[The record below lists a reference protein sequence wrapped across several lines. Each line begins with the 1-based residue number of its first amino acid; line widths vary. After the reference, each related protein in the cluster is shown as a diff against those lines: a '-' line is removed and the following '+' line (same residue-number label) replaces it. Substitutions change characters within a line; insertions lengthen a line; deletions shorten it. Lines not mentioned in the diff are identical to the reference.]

1 MPGETR
7 IFPIFGRGDWEMSV
21 RQTRK
26 PLSVER
32 KIYLDSLVERAKL
45 AAAEF
50 SQFTQEQVD
59 SVVKAMVMAGL
70 RNVKRL
76 ARLAVDESKL
86 GIFEDKVLK
95 NFVATEFVWNHI
107 KDKRTVGVIREY
119 PERNLLEVAE
129 PIGVILSITPITNP
143 TGTVLFKCITC
154 LKTRNTLVFSPHFR
168 TANCCLES
176 ARVMAEAAEKAG
188 APGGVIAC
196 IEEPTVEDTRYLF
209 THPDVHLIDA
219 TGGTSLVKAAYG
231 TGKPALG
238 VGAGNTPCYMHKSA
252 DIDMAVV
259 DIIVSK
265 TFDNGTVCASEQTVA
280 IDEEIYGEVIEKL
293 AALGAHIANEDEV
306 RLLEQTVIHQE
317 TGMMHPL
324 AVGQS
329 AQDIAKQ
336 CGIKVP
342 AHTRL
347 IIAPLNGVGE
357 GHPLSVEKLF
367 PVLGVLPVRSVE
379 DAINVCLDISYN
391 GGLGH
396 TASIFAT
403 DEGVVNKFASA
414 LNAGRIVV
422 NSPATIGGLGGV
434 YNDLSPT
441 FSFGCGTG
449 GGNITMDNLNIYH
462 YMNIKRV
469 ARRTP
474 GNAWFRLPNQIYFN
488 FNSLENLRGINS
500 ETTVIIST
508 KGAEKRGH
516 VDLVRGFLKESIHVH
531 TFSEVEPEPSLATV
545 LNGVRVLNNYM
556 PDHIFAVGGGSVID
570 AAKAMRLFYESPH
583 VKFEELSLPFLD
595 PRKRVTEYPTPPAD
609 RPGLIAVPT
618 TSGTGAEVTPFAVI
632 TDCETNR
639 KVMLSDYSLVPDM
652 AIVDPTLV
660 MNLPPSVT
668 ADTGMDVLT
677 HALEAHVSIAASRY
691 TDSLTLQAI
700 RLVFNYLTRA
710 FNDPSDYEARENM
723 HNASCIA
730 GIAISNAFVGVN
742 HALAHSLGATFN
754 IPHGRANGVLLPYTV
769 RYNASTPTKFMPHPN
784 IKAYVADKKYAEAA
798 TFVGL
803 DGSSVREKVDALVE
817 AIVELLKSCNIPTSL
832 KGYGIAE
839 KDFRKALPDLI
850 DKAFDDPSSR
860 SNPRFPIVDEIED
873 LFLRAYHGKL

>member
-1 MPGETR
+1 
-7 IFPIFGRGDWEMSV
+7 MSV
-21 RQTRK
+21 RQAQE
-26 PLSVER
+26 PLSAAR
-32 KIYLDSLVERAKL
+32 KAYLDGLVENAKL

-50 SQFTQEQVD
+50 AQFSQEKVD
-59 SVVKAMVMAGL
+59 AICKAMVMAGL
-70 RNVKRL
+70 RSTKRL

-119 PERNLLEVAE
+119 PERNLMEVAE
-129 PIGVILSITPITNP
+129 PIGVIFSITPITNP

-154 LKTRNTLVFSPHFR
+154 LKTRNTLIFSPHFR

-176 ARVMAEAAEKAG
+176 ARVMGDAAEKAG
-188 APGGVIAC
+188 APEGAIVC
-196 IEEPTVEDTRYLF
+196 IEDPTIEDTRYLF
-209 THPDVHLIDA
+209 THPDIQMIDA
-219 TGGTSLVKAAYG
+219 TGGTSLVKAAYS

-238 VGAGNTPCYMHKSA
+238 VGAGNTPCYLHKSA

-259 DIIVSK
+259 DVIVSK
-265 TFDNGTVCASEQTVA
+265 TFDNGTVCASEQTIA
-280 IDEEIYGEVIEKL
+280 IDEAIYDDVIDKF
-293 AALGAHIANEDEV
+293 AKLGAHIANEEEV
-306 RLLEQTVIHQE
+306 AALERTVIHQE

-329 AQDIAKQ
+329 AQTIAKR
-336 CGIKVP
+336 CGIEVSP
-342 AHTRL
+342 STRL
-347 IIAPLNGVGE
+347 IIAPLKGVGN

-367 PVLGVLPVRSVE
+367 PVLGVLPVKSVD

-403 DEGVVNKFASA
+403 DEAVIEKFASA
-414 LNAGRIVV
+414 VNAGRIIV

-488 FNSLENLRGINS
+488 LNSLENLRGVDS
-500 ETTVIIST
+500 ETTVIITT

-516 VDLVRGFLKESIHVH
+516 VDTVRGYLKESIHVH
-531 TFSEVEPEPSLATV
+531 SFSEVESEPSLATV
-545 LNGVRVLNNYM
+545 LNGVRVLNNYK
-556 PDHIFAVGGGSVID
+556 PDHIIAIGGGSVID
-570 AAKAMRLFYESPH
+570 AAKAMRLFYENPET
-583 VKFEELSLPFLD
+583 KFEELALPFLD
-595 PRKRVTEYPTPPAD
+595 PRKRVTEYPAPAPD
-609 RPGLIAVPT
+609 RPRLIAVPT
-618 TSGTGAEVTPFAVI
+618 TSGTGSEVTPFAVV

-639 KVMLSDYSLVPDM
+639 KVMLSDYSLAPDM
-652 AIVDPTLV
+652 AIVDPMLV
-660 MNLPPSVT
+660 MSLSPRVT

-691 TDSLTLQAI
+691 TDSLTLQAT
-700 RLVFNYLTRA
+700 RLVFNYLPRA
-710 FNDPSDYEARENM
+710 FANPGDYEARENM

-769 RYNASTPTKFMPHPN
+769 RYNATTPTKFMPHPN
-784 IKAYVADKKYAEAA
+784 IKAYVADKKYAEVAD
-798 TFVGL
+798 FVGL
-803 DGSSVREKVDALVE
+803 SGAATADKVDALID
-817 AIVELLKSCNIPTSL
+817 AIMELLIMCKIPTTIKDLGVS
-832 KGYGIAE
+832 E
-839 KDFRKALPDLI
+839 KEFKNALPELI

-860 SNPRFPIVDEIED
+860 SNPRFPMVDEIEE
-873 LFLRAYHGKL
+873 LFHRAYAGKLQR

>member
-1 MPGETR
+1 MGLRQATE
-7 IFPIFGRGDWEMSV
+7 PISPA
-21 RQTRK
+21 RK
-26 PLSVER
+26 A
-32 KIYLDSLVERAKL
+32 YLDQLVETAKL

-50 SQFTQEQVD
+50 AQFSQEGVD
-59 SVVKAMVMAGL
+59 TIVKAMVMAGL
-70 RNVKRL
+70 RSTKRL

-107 KDKRTVGVIREY
+107 KDKRTVGVIREF
-119 PERNLLEVAE
+119 PERNLMEVAE
-129 PIGVILSITPITNP
+129 PIGVIFSITPITNP
-143 TGTVLFKCITC
+143 TGTVLFKCIAC
-154 LKTRNTLVFSPHFR
+154 LKTRNTLIFSPHFR

-176 ARVMAEAAEKAG
+176 AKVMAEAAEKAG
-188 APGGVIAC
+188 APKGVIAC
-196 IEEPTVEDTRYLF
+196 IEEPTIDDTRYLF
-209 THPDVHLIDA
+209 THPDVQLIDA
-219 TGGTSLVKAAYG
+219 TGGTSLVKAAYS

-238 VGAGNTPCYMHKSA
+238 VGAGNTPCYLHKSA

-280 IDEEIYGEVIEKL
+280 IDAEIYDEVINKF
-293 AALGAHIANEDEV
+293 AALGAHIATEDEV
-306 RLLEQTVIHQE
+306 SILEQSVIHPE

-329 AQDIAKQ
+329 AQAIAKR
-336 CGIKVP
+336 CGMKVSEN
-342 AHTRL
+342 TRL
-347 IIAPLNGVGE
+347 IIAPLKGVGD

-367 PVLGVLPVRSVE
+367 PVLGVLPVKSVD
-379 DAINVCLDISYN
+379 DAINVCLDVSYN

-396 TASIFAT
+396 TASVFAT
-403 DEGVVNKFASA
+403 DESVVEKFALA

-488 FNSLENLRGINS
+488 RNSLEHLRSIDS
-500 ETTVIIST
+500 ETTVIITT

-516 VDLVRGFLKESIHVH
+516 VDVVRGYLKESIHVH
-531 TFSEVEPEPSLATV
+531 TFSEIEPEPPLTTV
-545 LNGVRVLNNYM
+545 VNGVRVLNNYK
-556 PDHIFAVGGGSVID
+556 PDLIIAVGGGSVID
-570 AAKAMRLFYESPH
+570 AAKAMRLFYENPEI
-583 VKFEELSLPFLD
+583 KFEELALPFLD
-595 PRKRVTEYPTPPAD
+595 PRKRVTEYPAPPAD
-609 RPGLIAVPT
+609 RPRLVAIPT
-618 TSGTGAEVTPFAVI
+618 TSGTGSEVTPFAVV

-639 KVMLSDYSLVPDM
+639 KVMLSDYSLAPDM
-652 AIVDPTLV
+652 AVVDPTLV
-660 MNLPPSVT
+660 MDLSPSIT
-668 ADTGMDVLT
+668 ADTGMDVLS

-700 RLVFNYLTRA
+700 RLVFNYLPRA
-710 FNDPSDYEARENM
+710 FNNPNDYSARENM

-754 IPHGRANGVLLPYTV
+754 IPHGRANGILLPYTV
-769 RYNASTPTKFMPHPN
+769 RYNATTPTKFMPHPN
-784 IKAYVADKKYAEAA
+784 IVAYVADQKYAEVAD
-798 TFVGL
+798 FVGL
-803 DGSSVREKVDALVE
+803 SGATTAQKVDTLID
-817 AIVELLKSCNIPTSL
+817 AIVGLLKACNIPGSI
-832 KGYGIAE
+832 KEVGISE
-839 KDFRKALPDLI
+839 KDFRNALPDLV

-860 SNPRFPIVDEIED
+860 SNPRFPMVAELEE
-873 LFLRAYHGKL
+873 LFLHAYRGEFQA

>member
-1 MPGETR
+1 
-7 IFPIFGRGDWEMSV
+7 MSL
-21 RQTRK
+21 RQEPKLVSAARK
-26 PLSVER
+26 A
-32 KIYLDSLVERAKL
+32 YLDKLVENAKL

-50 SQFTQEQVD
+50 AQFSQEQID
-59 SVVKAMVMAGL
+59 TVVRAMVMAGL
-70 RNVKRL
+70 RSAKRL

-119 PERNLLEVAE
+119 PERNLMEVAE
-129 PIGVILSITPITNP
+129 PIGVIFSITPITNP

-154 LKTRNTLVFSPHFR
+154 LKTRNTLIFSPHFR

-176 ARVMAEAAEKAG
+176 ARVMADAAEKAG
-188 APGGVIAC
+188 APEGVIVC
-196 IEEPTVEDTRYLF
+196 IEEPTIEDTRYLF
-209 THPDVHLIDA
+209 THPDVQLIDA
-219 TGGTSLVKAAYG
+219 TGGTSLVKAAYS

-238 VGAGNTPCYMHKSA
+238 VGAGNTPCYLHKSA

-259 DIIVSK
+259 DVIVSK
-265 TFDNGTVCASEQTVA
+265 TFDNGTVCASEQTIA
-280 IDEEIYGEVIEKL
+280 IDEEIYDKVVDKF
-293 AALGAHIANEDEV
+293 ATLGAHIANEDDV
-306 RLLEQTVIHQE
+306 AALERTVIHAE

-329 AQDIAKQ
+329 VQDIANR
-336 CGIKVP
+336 CGIEVSP
-342 AHTRL
+342 SARL
-347 IIAPLNGVGE
+347 IIAPLKGVGD

-367 PVLGVLPVRSVE
+367 PVLGVLPVKSVD
-379 DAINVCLDISYN
+379 DAINVCLDVSYN

-403 DEGVVNKFASA
+403 DEDVVEKFASSI
-414 LNAGRIVV
+414 NAGRIVV

-488 FNSLENLRGINS
+488 LNSLENLRAVES
-500 ETTVIIST
+500 ETTVIITT
-508 KGAEKRGH
+508 KGTEKRGH
-516 VDLVRGFLKESIHVH
+516 VDTVRGYLNQSIHVH
-531 TFSEVEPEPSLATV
+531 SFSEVEPEPSLATV
-545 LNGVRVLNNYM
+545 LNGVRVLNNYK
-556 PDHIFAVGGGSVID
+556 PDHIIAVGGGSVLD
-570 AAKAMRLFYESPH
+570 AAKAMRMFYENPET
-583 VKFEELSLPFLD
+583 KFEELALPFLD
-595 PRKRVTEYPTPPAD
+595 PRKRVAEYPVPPAD
-609 RPGLIAVPT
+609 RPRLIAIPT
-618 TSGTGAEVTPFAVI
+618 TSGTGSEVTPFAVV

-639 KVMLSDYSLVPDM
+639 KIMLSDYSLAPDM
-652 AIVDPTLV
+652 AVVDPMLV
-660 MNLPPSVT
+660 MSLPPSVT
-668 ADTGMDVLT
+668 ADTGMDVLA

-700 RLVFNYLTRA
+700 RLVFNYLPRA
-710 FNDPSDYEARENM
+710 FANSDDYAARENM

-742 HALAHSLGATFN
+742 HALAHSLGSTFG
-754 IPHGRANGVLLPYTV
+754 IPHGRANGVLLPHTI
-769 RYNASTPTKFMPHPN
+769 RYNATTPTKFMPHPN
-784 IKAYVADKKYAEAA
+784 IVAYVADKKYAEVAD
-798 TFVGL
+798 FVGL
-803 DGSSVREKVDALVE
+803 KAATVPEKVDALIDAVSDLLNKC
-817 AIVELLKSCNIPTSL
+817 ELPTTIKELGVS
-832 KGYGIAE
+832 E
-839 KDFRKALPDLI
+839 KDLRKALPELV

-860 SNPRFPIVDEIED
+860 SNPRFPMEEEIEQ
-873 LFLRAYHGKL
+873 LFKHAYAGES

>member
-1 MPGETR
+1 
-7 IFPIFGRGDWEMSV
+7 MSV
-21 RQTRK
+21 RHAKQ
-26 PLSVER
+26 PLTSER
-32 KIYLDSLVERAKL
+32 KAYLDHLVERAKL

-50 SQFTQEQVD
+50 SQFSQEQVD

-70 RNVKRL
+70 RNAKRL

-119 PERNLLEVAE
+119 PERNLMEVAE
-129 PIGVILSITPITNP
+129 PIGVIFSITPITNP

-154 LKTRNTLVFSPHFR
+154 LKTRNTLIFSPHFR
-168 TANCCLES
+168 TAKCCLES
-176 ARVMAEAAEKAG
+176 ARVMAEAAVKAG
-188 APGGVIAC
+188 APEGVIAC

-209 THPDVHLIDA
+209 THPDIQLVDA
-219 TGGTSLVKAAYG
+219 TGGTSLVKAAYS

-238 VGAGNTPCYMHKSA
+238 VGAGNTPCYLHKSA

-280 IDEEIYGEVIEKL
+280 IDREIYNEVIEKF
-293 AALGAHIANEDEV
+293 AALGAHIASEDEV
-306 RLLEQTVIHQE
+306 RKLEQTVIHQE

-329 AQDIAKQ
+329 AQDIARQ
-336 CGIKVP
+336 CGIEMSP
-342 AHTRL
+342 NARL
-347 IIAPLNGVGE
+347 IIAPLKGVGP

-367 PVLGVLPVRSVE
+367 PVLGVIPVGSEE

-396 TASIFAT
+396 TASVFAT
-403 DEGVVNKFASA
+403 DEEVIKRFAA
-414 LNAGRIVV
+414 NLNAGRIVV

-488 FNSLENLRGINS
+488 FNSLENLRGIDS
-500 ETTVIIST
+500 ETSVIIST

-516 VDLVRGFLKESIHVH
+516 VDVVRSFLNPSIHVH
-531 TFSEVEPEPSLATV
+531 TFSEVEPEPTLATV
-545 LNGVRVLNNYM
+545 LNGVRVLNNYR
-556 PDHIFAVGGGSVID
+556 PDHIIAIGGGSVID
-570 AAKAMRLFYESPH
+570 AAKAMRLFYENPEI
-583 VKFEELSLPFLD
+583 KFEELALPFLD
-595 PRKRVTEYPTPPAD
+595 PRKRVAEYPTPPAD
-609 RPGLIAVPT
+609 RPRLVAVPT

-652 AIVDPTLV
+652 AVVDPTLV

-668 ADTGMDVLT
+668 VDTGMDVLT

-700 RLVFNYLTRA
+700 RLVFKYLPQA
-710 FNDPSDYEARENM
+710 FKDPTDYEARENM

-742 HALAHSLGATFN
+742 HALAHSLGATFK

-769 RYNASTPTKFMPHPN
+769 KYNASTPTKFMPHPN

-798 TFVGL
+798 TFAGL
-803 DGSSVREKVDALVE
+803 KGSSTAEKVNALVE
-817 AIVELLKSCNIPTSL
+817 AILDLLNTCNVPTTI
-832 KGYGIAE
+832 KGLGISE
-839 KDFRKALPDLI
+839 KEFQRALPDLI

-860 SNPRFPIVDEIED
+860 SNPRYPMVDEIDE
-873 LFLRAYHGKL
+873 LFQRAYFGKL

>member
-1 MPGETR
+1 
-7 IFPIFGRGDWEMSV
+7 MSL
-21 RQTRK
+21 RQTRQ
-26 PLSVER
+26 PISSTR
-32 KIYLDSLVERAKL
+32 KAYLDRLVERAKL

-50 SQFTQEQVD
+50 AQFSQEQVD
-59 SVVKAMVMAGL
+59 TVVKAMVMAGL
-70 RNVKRL
+70 RSTKRL

-86 GIFEDKVLK
+86 GVFEDKVLK

-119 PERNLLEVAE
+119 PERNLVEVAE
-129 PIGVILSITPITNP
+129 PIGVIFSITPITNP

-154 LKTRNTLVFSPHFR
+154 LKTRNTLIFSPHFR
-168 TANCCLES
+168 TANCCAEA
-176 ARVMAEAAEKAG
+176 ARTMGEAAEKAG
-188 APGGVIAC
+188 VPEGVIAC
-196 IEEPTVEDTRYLF
+196 IEKPTIEDTQYLF
-209 THPDVHLIDA
+209 SHPDIQLIDA
-219 TGGTSLVKAAYG
+219 TGGTSLVKAAYS

-238 VGAGNTPCYMHKSA
+238 VGAGNTPCYLHKSA

-259 DIIVSK
+259 DVIVSK
-265 TFDNGTVCASEQTVA
+265 TFDNGTVCASEQTIA
-280 IDEEIYGEVIEKL
+280 IDGEVYDEVLQKF
-293 AALGAHIANEDEV
+293 ASLGAHIANEEEV
-306 RLLEQTVIHQE
+306 ASLEQTVIHPE

-336 CGIKVP
+336 CGIKVSP
-342 AHTRL
+342 NTRL
-347 IIAPLNGVGE
+347 IIAPLKGVGKD
-357 GHPLSVEKLF
+357 HPLSVEKLF
-367 PVLGVLPVRSVE
+367 PVLGVLPVRSVD
-379 DAINVCLDISYN
+379 DAINVCLDVSYG

-403 DEGVVNKFASA
+403 DERVVQKFASA

-488 FNSLENLRGINS
+488 FNSLENLRSINS
-500 ETTVIIST
+500 ETTVIITT
-508 KGAEKRGH
+508 KGSEKRGH
-516 VDLVRGFLKESIHVH
+516 VDMVRSFLKPTTHVH
-531 TFSEVEPEPSLATV
+531 AFSEVEPEPTLATI

-556 PDHIFAVGGGSVID
+556 PDHIIAVGGGSVID
-570 AAKAMRLFYESPH
+570 AAKAMRLFYENPQT
-583 VKFEELSLPFLD
+583 KFEELALPFLD
-595 PRKRVTEYPTPPAD
+595 PRKRVTEYPAPPAG
-609 RPGLIAVPT
+609 RPRLIAVPT
-618 TSGTGAEVTPFAVI
+618 TSGTGSEVTPFAVV

-639 KVMLSDYSLVPDM
+639 KIMLSDYSLAPDM

-660 MNLPPSVT
+660 MNLSPSIT

-691 TDSLTLQAI
+691 TDSLTLQAM
-700 RLVFNYLTRA
+700 RLVFHYLPRA
-710 FNDPSDYEARENM
+710 YGDPADYEARENM

-742 HALAHSLGATFN
+742 HALAHSLGASFR

-769 RYNASTPTKFMPHPN
+769 RYNSSTPTKFMPHPN

-798 TFVGL
+798 TFIGL
-803 DGSSVREKVDALVE
+803 NGFSIAERVE
-817 AIVELLKSCNIPTSL
+817 ALIDTIMGLLQSCNMPTTIKEL
-832 KGYGIAE
+832 GISE
-839 KDFRKALPDLI
+839 RDFDNALPDLV

-860 SNPRFPIVDEIED
+860 SNPRFPMVEEIED
-873 LFLRAYHGKL
+873 LFRRAYKGQL

>member
-1 MPGETR
+1 
-7 IFPIFGRGDWEMSV
+7 MSV
-21 RQTRK
+21 RHAKQ
-26 PLSVER
+26 PLTPER
-32 KIYLDSLVERAKL
+32 RAYLDRLVERAKL

-50 SQFTQEQVD
+50 SQFSQEQVD
-59 SVVKAMVMAGL
+59 AVAKAMVMAGL
-70 RNVKRL
+70 RNAKKL

-119 PERNLLEVAE
+119 PERNLMEVAE

-154 LKTRNTLVFSPHFR
+154 LKTRNTLIFSPHFR
-168 TANCCLES
+168 TAKCCLES
-176 ARVMAEAAEKAG
+176 ARVMAEAAARAG
-188 APGGVIAC
+188 APEGVISC
-196 IEEPTVEDTRYLF
+196 IEEPTVEDTQYLF
-209 THPDVHLIDA
+209 RHPDIQLVDA
-219 TGGTSLVKAAYG
+219 TGGTSLVKAAYS

-238 VGAGNTPCYMHKSA
+238 VGAGNTPCYLHKSA

-265 TFDNGTVCASEQTVA
+265 TFDNGTVCASEQTIA
-280 IDEEIYGEVIEKL
+280 IDREIYDEVIEKF
-293 AALGAHIANEDEV
+293 AGLGAHIASDDEV
-306 RLLEQTVIHQE
+306 RRLERTVIHQE

-329 AQDIAKQ
+329 AQDIARQ
-336 CGIKVP
+336 CGIEMSP
-342 AHTRL
+342 QARL
-347 IIAPLNGVGE
+347 IIAPLKGVGP

-367 PVLGVLPVRSVE
+367 PVLGVIPVNSEE
-379 DAINVCLDISYN
+379 DAINVCLDISYS

-403 DEGVVNKFASA
+403 DEDVIKRFAA
-414 LNAGRIVV
+414 NLNAGRIVV

-516 VDLVRGFLKESIHVH
+516 IDIVRSFLNQSIHVH
-531 TFSEVEPEPSLATV
+531 AFSEVEPEPTLATV
-545 LNGVRVLNNYM
+545 LNGVRVLNNYR
-556 PDHIFAVGGGSVID
+556 PDHIIAIGGGSVID
-570 AAKAMRLFYESPH
+570 AAKAMRLFYEHPEI
-583 VKFEELSLPFLD
+583 KFEELALPFLD
-595 PRKRVTEYPTPPAD
+595 PRKRVTEYPAPSPD
-609 RPGLIAVPT
+609 RPRLVAVPT

-632 TDCETNR
+632 TDCETRR
-639 KVMLSDYSLVPDM
+639 KIMLSDYSLVPDM

-660 MNLPPSVT
+660 MHLPPAVT
-668 ADTGMDVLT
+668 VDTGMDVLT

-700 RLVFNYLTRA
+700 RLVFNYLPRA

-769 RYNASTPTKFMPHPN
+769 KYNASTPTKFMPHPN

-798 TFVGL
+798 TFAGL
-803 DGSSVREKVDALVE
+803 KGETTSEKVNALIE
-817 AIVELLKSCNIPTSL
+817 AILELLKTCNVPTTI
-832 KGYGIAE
+832 KGLGISE
-839 KDFRKALPDLI
+839 KEFQRALPDLI

-860 SNPRFPIVDEIED
+860 SNPRYPMVDEIDE
-873 LFLRAYHGKL
+873 LFQRAYFGKL

>member
-1 MPGETR
+1 
-7 IFPIFGRGDWEMSV
+7 MSIRHS
-21 RQTRK
+21 RQ
-26 PLSVER
+26 PLSTER
-32 KIYLDSLVERAKL
+32 KIYLDNLVERAKL
-45 AAAEF
+45 AAAELAQF
-50 SQFTQEQVD
+50 SQEQVD
-59 SVVKAMVMAGL
+59 TIVKAMVMTGL
-70 RNVKRL
+70 RNAKRL

-119 PERNLLEVAE
+119 PERNLVEVAE
-129 PIGVILSITPITNP
+129 PIGVIFSITPITNP

-154 LKTRNTLVFSPHFR
+154 LKTRNALIFSPHFR
-168 TANCCLES
+168 TMRCCAEA
-176 ARVMAEAAEKAG
+176 ARVMAEAAEKTG
-188 APGGVIAC
+188 APEGVIAC
-196 IEEPTVEDTRYLF
+196 IEQPTVEDTRYLF
-209 THPDVHLIDA
+209 NHPDIQLIDA
-219 TGGTSLVKAAYG
+219 TGGTSLVKAAYS

-238 VGAGNTPCYMHKSA
+238 VGAGNTPCYLHKSA
-252 DIDMAVV
+252 DIDTAVV
-259 DIIVSK
+259 DVIVSK
-265 TFDNGTVCASEQTVA
+265 TFDNGTVCASEQTIA
-280 IDEEIYGEVIEKL
+280 IDDEIYEEVIAKF
-293 AALGAHIANEDEV
+293 AALGAHIASEEEV
-306 RLLEQTVIHQE
+306 KLLEDTVIHPE

-336 CGIKVP
+336 CGISVSP
-342 AHTRL
+342 NVRL
-347 IIAPLNGVGE
+347 IIAPLKGVGK

-367 PVLGVLPVRSVE
+367 PVLGVLPVKSVD
-379 DAINVCLDISYN
+379 DAINVCLDVSYN
-391 GGLGH
+391 GGVGH
-396 TASIFAT
+396 TASVFAT
-403 DEGVVNKFASA
+403 DEEVIQKFASA

-488 FNSLENLRGINS
+488 LNSLENLRGINS

-516 VDLVRGFLKESIHVH
+516 VDIVRGFLKQSTHTH

-545 LNGVRVLNNYM
+545 LNGVRVLNNYK
-556 PDHIFAVGGGSVID
+556 PDHIIAVGGGSVID
-570 AAKAMRLFYESPH
+570 AAKAMRLFYENPD

-595 PRKRVTEYPTPPAD
+595 PRKRVTEYPPPPPD
-609 RPGLIAVPT
+609 RPKLVAVPT
-618 TSGTGAEVTPFAVI
+618 TSGTGSEVTPFAVV
-632 TDCETNR
+632 TDCTTNR
-639 KVMLSDYSLVPDM
+639 KVMLSDYSLVPDV
-652 AIVDPTLV
+652 AIVDPVLV

-677 HALEAHVSIAASRY
+677 HAIEAHVSIAASRY

-700 RLVFNYLTRA
+700 RLVFNYLLRA
-710 FNDPSDYEARENM
+710 YNDPADYEARENM

-769 RYNASTPTKFMPHPN
+769 KYNSSIPTKFMPHPN
-784 IKAYVADKKYAEAA
+784 IKAYIADKKYAEAA

-803 DGSSVREKVDALVE
+803 KGVSTREKVDALIE
-817 AIVELLKSCNIPTSL
+817 AIVDLLEGCGMPTSL
-832 KGYGIAE
+832 KGLGISKQE
-839 KDFRKALPDLI
+839 FENALPELI
-850 DKAFDDPSSR
+850 DKAFDDPSCR
-860 SNPRFPIVDEIED
+860 SNPRYPMVDEVEE
-873 LFLRAYHGKL
+873 LFRRAYDGKLEHKV

>member
-1 MPGETR
+1 
-7 IFPIFGRGDWEMSV
+7 MSL
-21 RQTRK
+21 RQPLK
-26 PLSVER
+26 PVSAER
-32 KIYLDSLVERAKL
+32 KTYLDELVENAKM
-45 AAAEF
+45 AAGEF
-50 SQFTQEQVD
+50 AQFSQEQVD
-59 SVVKAMVMAGL
+59 SVVRAMVMAGV
-70 RNVKRL
+70 RNAKRL

-86 GIFEDKVLK
+86 GVFEDKVLK

-107 KDKRTVGVIREY
+107 KDKRTVGVIREF
-119 PERNLLEVAE
+119 PERNLVEVAE
-129 PIGVILSITPITNP
+129 PIGVIFSITPITNP
-143 TGTVLFKCITC
+143 TGTVLFKCIAC
-154 LKTRNTLVFSPHFR
+154 LKTRNTLIFSPHFR

-188 APGGVIAC
+188 APIGVIRC
-196 IEEPTVEDTRYLF
+196 IEEPTIEDTRYLF
-209 THPDVHLIDA
+209 THPDVQLIDA
-219 TGGTSLVKAAYG
+219 TGGTSLVKAAYS

-238 VGAGNTPCYMHKSA
+238 VGAGNTPCYLHKSA

-259 DIIVSK
+259 DVIVSK
-265 TFDNGTVCASEQTVA
+265 TFDNGTVCASEQTIA
-280 IDEEIYGEVIEKL
+280 IDEEIYDEVMEKF
-293 AALGAHIANEDEV
+293 AALGAHIASEEEV

-336 CGIKVP
+336 CGIKVSRN
-342 AHTRL
+342 TRL
-347 IIAPLNGVGE
+347 IIAPLKGVGK

-367 PVLGVLPVRSVE
+367 PVLGVLPVKSE
-379 DAINVCLDISYN
+379 DDAINVCLDVSYN

-403 DEGVVNKFASA
+403 DERVVERFASM

-488 FNSLENLRGINS
+488 LNSLENLRGIDS
-500 ETTVIIST
+500 ETTVFITS

-516 VDLVRGFLKESIHVH
+516 VDLVRGFLKESIHTH
-531 TFSEVEPEPSLATV
+531 TFSEIEPEPSLATI
-545 LNGVRVLNNYM
+545 LNGVRVLNNYK
-556 PDHIFAVGGGSVID
+556 PDHIIAVGGGSVID
-570 AAKAMRLFYESPH
+570 AAKAMRMFYEYPET
-583 VKFEELSLPFLD
+583 KFEELALPFLD
-595 PRKRVTEYPTPPAD
+595 PRKRVAEYPPPPAD
-609 RPGLIAVPT
+609 RMRLVAVPT
-618 TSGTGAEVTPFAVI
+618 TSGTGSEVTPFAVV
-632 TDCETNR
+632 TDSETNR
-639 KVMLSDYSLVPDM
+639 KIMLSDYSLAPDI

-660 MNLPPSVT
+660 MNLPRSVT
-668 ADTGMDVLT
+668 ADTGMDVLA

-700 RLVFNYLTRA
+700 RLVLNCLPRFYKNPT
-710 FNDPSDYEARENM
+710 DYEARENM

-730 GIAISNAFVGVN
+730 GIAISNAFVGIN
-742 HALAHSLGATFN
+742 HALAHSLGATFG
-754 IPHGRANGVLLPYTV
+754 IPHGRANGIMLPYAV

-784 IKAYVADKKYAEAA
+784 IKAYIADKKYAEVAV
-798 TFVGL
+798 FVGL
-803 DGSSVREKVDALVE
+803 GGSTTAKKVNALLDA
-817 AIVELLKSCNIPTSL
+817 IIKLLKGCEMPITIKEL
-832 KGYGIAE
+832 GISK
-839 KDFRKALPDLI
+839 KDFEDALPDLV

-860 SNPRFPIVDEIED
+860 SNPRFPMVDEIEG
-873 LFLRAYHGKL
+873 LFRRAYDGKL

>member
-1 MPGETR
+1 
-7 IFPIFGRGDWEMSV
+7 MSL
-21 RQTRK
+21 RQSPK
-26 PLSVER
+26 PLSAAR
-32 KIYLDSLVERAKL
+32 RAYLDGLAENAKL

-50 SQFTQEQVD
+50 AQFSQEQVD
-59 SVVKAMVMAGL
+59 NVVKAMVMAGL
-70 RNVKRL
+70 RNAKKL
-76 ARLAVDESKL
+76 ARMAVDESKL

-107 KDKRTVGVIREY
+107 KDKRTVGVIREF
-119 PERNLLEVAE
+119 PERNLMEVAE
-129 PIGVILSITPITNP
+129 PIGVIFSITPITNP

-154 LKTRNTLVFSPHFR
+154 LKTRNTLIFSPHFR

-176 ARVMAEAAEKAG
+176 TRVMAEAAEKAG
-188 APGGVIAC
+188 APRGVIAS
-196 IEEPTVEDTRYLF
+196 IEEPTIADTRYLF
-209 THPDVHLIDA
+209 EHPDVQLIDA
-219 TGGTSLVKAAYG
+219 TGGTSLVKAAYS

-238 VGAGNTPCYMHKSA
+238 VGAGNTPCYLHKSA

-259 DIIVSK
+259 DVIVSK
-265 TFDNGTVCASEQTVA
+265 TFDNGTVCASEQTIA
-280 IDEEIYGEVIEKL
+280 IDEEIYDEVIDKF
-293 AALGAHIANEDEV
+293 AKLGAHIANEKEV
-306 RLLEQTVIHQE
+306 AALERTVIHQE

-329 AQDIAKQ
+329 VQSIAER
-336 CGIKVP
+336 CGIEVSP
-342 AHTRL
+342 SARL
-347 IIAPLNGVGE
+347 IIAPLKGVGK
-357 GHPLSVEKLF
+357 GHPLAVEKLF
-367 PVLGVLPVRSVE
+367 PVLGVLPVKSVD

-403 DEGVVNKFASA
+403 DEDVVEKFASA
-414 LNAGRIVV
+414 VNAGRIIV

-488 FNSLENLRGINS
+488 LNSLENLRAIDS
-500 ETTVIIST
+500 ETTVIITT

-516 VDLVRGFLKESIHVH
+516 VDTVRGYLKPNTHVH
-531 TFSEVEPEPSLATV
+531 SFSEVVPEPTLETI
-545 LNGVRVLNNYM
+545 LNGVRVLNIYK
-556 PDHIFAVGGGSVID
+556 PDHIIAIGGGSVLD
-570 AAKAMRLFYESPH
+570 AAKAMRLFYESPET
-583 VKFEELSLPFLD
+583 KFEELALPFLD
-595 PRKRVTEYPTPPAD
+595 PRKRVAEYPTPPAD
-609 RPGLIAVPT
+609 RPSLIAIPT
-618 TSGTGAEVTPFAVI
+618 TSGTGSEVTPFAVV

-639 KVMLSDYSLVPDM
+639 KIMLSDYSLAPDM
-652 AIVDPTLV
+652 AVVDPMLV
-660 MNLPPSVT
+660 MSLSPTVT
-668 ADTGMDVLT
+668 ADTGMDVLS

-700 RLVFNYLTRA
+700 RLVFNYLPRA
-710 FNDPSDYEARENM
+710 FAQPDDYEARENM

-742 HALAHSLGATFN
+742 HALAHSLGSTFG

-769 RYNASTPTKFMPHPN
+769 RYNATTPTKFMPHPN
-784 IKAYVADKKYAEAA
+784 IKAYVADKKYAEVAD
-798 TFVGL
+798 FVGL
-803 DGSSVREKVDALVE
+803 KGASTAKKVDAVID
-817 AIVELLKSCNIPTSL
+817 AIVELLKGCKVPTSI
-832 KGYGIAE
+832 KGLGISE
-839 KDFRKALPDLI
+839 KDFKKALPELV

-860 SNPRFPIVDEIED
+860 SNPRFPMVDEIEE
-873 LFLRAYHGKL
+873 LFLRAYAGKLAH

>member
-1 MPGETR
+1 
-7 IFPIFGRGDWEMSV
+7 MSL
-21 RQTRK
+21 RQSRRTITA
-26 PLSVER
+26 ER
-32 KIYLDSLVERAKL
+32 KAYLDNLVERARL

-50 SQFTQEQVD
+50 AQFSQEQVD
-59 SVVKAMVMAGL
+59 GVAKAMVMAGL

-107 KDKRTVGVIREY
+107 KGKPTVGVIREY
-119 PERNLLEVAE
+119 PERNLVEVAE
-129 PIGVILSITPITNP
+129 PIGVIFSITPITNP

-154 LKTRNTLVFSPHFR
+154 LKTRNTLIFSPHFR
-168 TANCCLES
+168 TANCCLEA
-176 ARVMAEAAEKAG
+176 ARTMGEAAERAG
-188 APGGVIAC
+188 APEGVIAC
-196 IEEPTVEDTRYLF
+196 IEKPTIEDTQYLF
-209 THPDVHLIDA
+209 THPDVQMIDA
-219 TGGTSLVKAAYG
+219 TGGTSLVKAAYS

-238 VGAGNTPCYMHKSA
+238 VGAGNTPCYMHQSA

-259 DIIVSK
+259 DVIVSK
-265 TFDNGTVCASEQTVA
+265 TFDNGTVCASEQTIA
-280 IDEEIYGEVIEKL
+280 IDEEIYDTVIKKF
-293 AALGAHIANEDEV
+293 ADLGAHIASEDEV
-306 RLLEQTVIHQE
+306 ALLEQTVIHPE

-336 CGIKVP
+336 CGMKVSP
-342 AHTRL
+342 NTRL
-347 IIAPLNGVGE
+347 IIAPLKGVGD

-367 PVLGVLPVRSVE
+367 PVLGVLPVRSVDE
-379 DAINVCLDISYN
+379 AINVCLDISYN

-396 TASIFAT
+396 TASVFAT
-403 DEGVVNKFASA
+403 DEDVIRKFAFA

-488 FNSLENLRGINS
+488 FKSLENLRSVDS

-516 VDLVRGFLKESIHVH
+516 VDMVRNFLNPSTHVH
-531 TFSEVEPEPSLATV
+531 TFSEVEPEPSFATV
-545 LNGVRVLNNYM
+545 LNGVRVLNNYQ
-556 PDHIFAVGGGSVID
+556 PDHIIAVGGGSVID
-570 AAKAMRLFYESPH
+570 AAKAMRLFYENPQT
-583 VKFEELSLPFLD
+583 KFEELSLPFLD
-595 PRKRVTEYPTPPAD
+595 PRKRVTEYPTPPPD
-609 RPGLIAVPT
+609 RPRLIAVPT
-618 TSGTGAEVTPFAVI
+618 TSGTGSEVTPFAVI
-632 TDCETNR
+632 TDCESNR
-639 KVMLSDYSLVPDM
+639 KIMLSDYQLVPDM
-652 AIVDPTLV
+652 AVVDPTLV
-660 MNLPPSVT
+660 MNLSPSVT
-668 ADTGMDVLT
+668 ADTGVDVLT

-700 RLVFNYLTRA
+700 RLVFTYLERA
-710 FNDPSDYEARENM
+710 FRNPSDYEARENM

-742 HALAHSLGATFN
+742 HALAHSLGATFKL
-754 IPHGRANGVLLPYTV
+754 PHGRANGVLLPYTV
-769 RYNASTPTKFMPHPN
+769 RYNATTPTKFMPHPN

-803 DGSSVREKVDALVE
+803 GGSTTAEKVDALIE
-817 AIVELLKSCNIPTSL
+817 AILSLLKSCKMPTTL
-832 KGYGIAE
+832 KELGISKQDFE
-839 KDFRKALPDLI
+839 KSLPDLI

-860 SNPRFPIVDEIED
+860 SNPRFPMVDEIEE
-873 LFLRAYHGKL
+873 LFRRAYQGRL

>member
-1 MPGETR
+1 MSLRQAPK
-7 IFPIFGRGDWEMSV
+7 PISA
-21 RQTRK
+21 
-26 PLSVER
+26 ER
-32 KIYLDSLVERAKL
+32 KIYLDRMVEHAKL

-50 SQFTQEQVD
+50 AQFSQEQVD
-59 SVVKAMVMAGL
+59 TLVKAMVKAGL
-70 RNVKRL
+70 RNAKRL

-119 PERNLLEVAE
+119 PERNLVEVAE
-129 PIGVILSITPITNP
+129 PIGVIFSITPITNP
-143 TGTVLFKCITC
+143 TGTVLFKCIAC
-154 LKTRNTLVFSPHFR
+154 LKTRNTLIFSPHFR
-168 TANCCLES
+168 TAGCCLES
-176 ARVMAEAAEKAG
+176 ARVMAEAAERAG
-188 APGGVIAC
+188 APEGVIRC
-196 IEEPTVEDTRYLF
+196 IEEPTIEDTHYLF
-209 THPDVHLIDA
+209 SHPDVQLIDA
-219 TGGTSLVKAAYG
+219 TGGTSLVKAAYS

-238 VGAGNTPCYMHKSA
+238 VGAGNTPCYLHKSA

-259 DIIVSK
+259 DVIISK
-265 TFDNGTVCASEQTVA
+265 TFDNGTVCASEQTIA
-280 IDEEIYGEVIEKL
+280 IDEEIYDEVIDKF
-293 AALGAHIANEDEV
+293 AALGAHIANDDEV
-306 RLLEQTVIHQE
+306 RLLEQTVIHHE
-317 TGMMHPL
+317 TGMMHPI

-329 AQDIAKQ
+329 AQDIAER
-336 CGIKVP
+336 CGIKVSP
-342 AHTRL
+342 KTRL
-347 IIAPLNGVGE
+347 IIAPLKGVGK

-367 PVLGVLPVRSVE
+367 PVLGVLPVKSVD
-379 DAINVCLDISYN
+379 DAINVCLDVSYG

-396 TASIFAT
+396 TASVFAT
-403 DEGVVNKFASA
+403 DEGVVEKFATA
-414 LNAGRIVV
+414 LNAGRIIV

-449 GGNITMDNLNIYH
+449 GGNITMDNINIYH
-462 YMNIKRV
+462 YLNIKRV

-488 FNSLENLRGINS
+488 LNSLENLRAVDS
-500 ETTVIIST
+500 ETTVIITT

-516 VDLVRGFLKESIHVH
+516 VDFVRGFLKQSIHVH
-531 TFSEVEPEPSLATV
+531 TFSEIDPEPSLETV
-545 LNGVRVLNNYM
+545 LNGVRVLNNYR
-556 PDHIFAVGGGSVID
+556 PDTLIALGGGSVLD
-570 AAKAMRLFYESPH
+570 AAKAMRLFYESPET
-583 VKFEELSLPFLD
+583 KFEELSLPFLD

-609 RPGLIAVPT
+609 RPQLIAIPT
-618 TSGTGAEVTPFAVI
+618 TSGTGSEVTPFAVI

-639 KVMLSDYSLVPDM
+639 KVMLSDYSLAPDM

-660 MNLPPSVT
+660 MSLAPSVT

-700 RLVFNYLTRA
+700 RLVFNYLPRA
-710 FNDPSDYEARENM
+710 FANPTDYEARENM

-742 HALAHSLGATFN
+742 HALAHSLGSTFG

-784 IKAYVADKKYAEAA
+784 IKAYIADKNYAEVAD
-798 TFVGL
+798 FVGL
-803 DGSSVREKVDALVE
+803 KGTTTAKKVDALIE
-817 AIVELLKSCNIPTSL
+817 AIVELLGTCKVPTSIKEL
-832 KGYGIAE
+832 GISE
-839 KDFRKALPDLI
+839 KDFRNALPLLV
-850 DKAFDDPSSR
+850 DKAFDDPSNR
-860 SNPRFPIVDEIED
+860 SNPRFPMVDEIEQ
-873 LFLRAYHGKL
+873 LFRSAYGGKL

>member
-1 MPGETR
+1 
-7 IFPIFGRGDWEMSV
+7 MSL
-21 RQTRK
+21 RQPPK
-26 PLSVER
+26 PLSAAR
-32 KIYLDSLVERAKL
+32 KAYLDGLVENAKL

-50 SQFTQEQVD
+50 AQFSQEQVD
-59 SVVKAMVMAGL
+59 FVARAMVMAGL
-70 RNVKRL
+70 RNAKRL

-86 GIFEDKVLK
+86 GVFEDKVLK

-107 KDKRTVGVIREY
+107 KDKRTVGVIREF
-119 PERNLLEVAE
+119 PERNLMEVAE
-129 PIGVILSITPITNP
+129 PIGVIFSITPITNP

-154 LKTRNTLVFSPHFR
+154 LKTRNTLIFSPHFR
-168 TANCCLES
+168 TANCCLE
-176 ARVMAEAAEKAG
+176 ATRVMGDAAEKAG
-188 APGGVIAC
+188 APKGVIAC
-196 IEEPTVEDTRYLF
+196 IEEPTISDTRYLF
-209 THPDVHLIDA
+209 EHPDVQLIDA
-219 TGGTSLVKAAYG
+219 TGGTSLVKAAYS

-238 VGAGNTPCYMHKSA
+238 VGAGNTPCYLHKSA
-252 DIDMAVV
+252 DVDMAVV
-259 DIIVSK
+259 DVIVSK
-265 TFDNGTVCASEQTVA
+265 TFDNGTVCASEQTIA
-280 IDEEIYGEVIEKL
+280 IDEEIYDEALDKF
-293 AALGAHIANEDEV
+293 AKLGAHIANEEEV
-306 RLLEQTVIHQE
+306 AALERTVIHQE

-329 AQDIAKQ
+329 VQTIAER
-336 CGIKVP
+336 CGIEVSP
-342 AHTRL
+342 SARL
-347 IIAPLNGVGE
+347 IIAPLKGVGK
-357 GHPLSVEKLF
+357 GHPLAVEKLF
-367 PVLGVLPVRSVE
+367 PVLGVLPVRSVD

-403 DEGVVNKFASA
+403 DEDVVEKFASA
-414 LNAGRIVV
+414 INAGRIIV

-488 FNSLENLRGINS
+488 RNSLENLRAVDS
-500 ETTVIIST
+500 ETTVIITT

-516 VDLVRGFLKESIHVH
+516 VDTVRGYLKPNTHIHS
-531 TFSEVEPEPSLATV
+531 FSEVVPEPTLETI
-545 LNGVRVLNNYM
+545 LNGVRVLNNYK
-556 PDHIFAVGGGSVID
+556 PDHIIAVGGGSVID
-570 AAKAMRLFYESPH
+570 AAKAMRLFYESPET
-583 VKFEELSLPFLD
+583 KFEELALPFLD

-609 RPGLIAVPT
+609 RPRLIAVPT
-618 TSGTGAEVTPFAVI
+618 TSGTGSEVTPFAVV

-639 KVMLSDYSLVPDM
+639 KIMLSDYSLAPDM
-652 AIVDPTLV
+652 AVVDPTLV
-660 MNLPPSVT
+660 MSLSPTVT
-668 ADTGMDVLT
+668 ADTGMDVLA

-700 RLVFNYLTRA
+700 RLVCNYLPRA
-710 FNDPSDYEARENM
+710 FADPDDYEARENM

-742 HALAHSLGATFN
+742 HALAHSLGATFG

-769 RYNASTPTKFMPHPN
+769 RYNATTPTKFMPHPN
-784 IKAYVADKKYAEAA
+784 IKAYVADKKYAEVAD
-798 TFVGL
+798 FVGL
-803 DGSSVREKVDALVE
+803 KGDSTARKVDAVID
-817 AIVELLKSCNIPTSL
+817 AIIGLLEGCKIPMSIKDL
-832 KGYGIAE
+832 GISE
-839 KDFRKALPDLI
+839 KEFKKALPDLV

-860 SNPRFPIVDEIED
+860 SNPRFPMVDEIEE
-873 LFLRAYHGKL
+873 LFHRAYAGKLAH